1 MKQQATKLAAPKREI
16 ERVKQ
21 IADTIRQQI
30 KYPNVYKYFS
40 WGAHNFQFAVT
51 DDNNYPAL
59 RFKVNGMKFK
69 GYVHIIYNPMD
80 YYEVEFVS
88 THGNLKKRV
97 EMCYFDQLQEIIDN
111 YVEKIPEYEF

>member
-1 MKQQATKLAAPKREI
+1 MKQATTLAAPKREI

-30 KYPNVYKYFS
+30 KYPNKYVFFS

-51 DDNNYPAL
+51 EIGNKPTL
-59 RFKVNGMKFK
+59 RFKVEGNKFK

-80 YYEVEFVS
+80 YYEIEFVS

-97 EMCYFDQLQEIIDN
+97 EMCYFDQLQQIIDEF
-111 YVEKIPEYEF
+111 VEKIPEYEF

>member
-1 MKQQATKLAAPKREI
+1 MKQATTLAAPKREI

-30 KYPNVYKYFS
+30 KYPNKYVFFS

-51 DDNNYPAL
+51 DDNNYPTL

-80 YYEVEFVS
+80 YYEIEFVS

>member
-1 MKQQATKLAAPKREI
+1 MEKSKLVMPKECDVNW
-16 ERVKQ
+16 VKE
-21 IADTIRQQI
+21 IADTIRTQI
-30 KYPNVYKYFS
+30 KYPIIQKYWS

-51 DDNNYPAL
+51 ENGNKPTL

-69 GYVHIIYNPMD
+69 GYVHVIYNLMD

-97 EMCYFDQLQEIIDN
+97 DECYCDNLQEIIDE

>member
-1 MKQQATKLAAPKREI
+1 MEVSKLTAPKERDI
-16 ERVKQ
+16 EWAKG
-21 IADTIRQQI
+21 IADTIRKQI
-30 KYPNVYKYFS
+30 KYPNKYVFFS
-40 WGAHNFQFAVT
+40 WGAHNFVFGVT
-51 DDNNYPAL
+51 EDGNKPTL

-69 GYVHIIYNPMD
+69 GYVHIIYNLMD